1 MTVENYKNNKD
12 ILEFVKN
19 YGAKDLL
26 ECLNWSKWEEYF
38 LLLEKNNDGSQ

>member
-12 ILEFVKN
+12 ILELVKN

-26 ECLNWSKWEEYF
+26 ECLN
-38 LLLEKNNDGSQ
+38 

>member
-19 YGAKDLL
+19 QGAKGLL
-26 ECLNWSKWEEYF
+26 ECLN
-38 LLLEKNNDGSQ
+38 

>member
-26 ECLNWSKWEEYF
+26 ECLN
-38 LLLEKNNDGSQ
+38 

>member
-26 ECLNWSKWEEYF
+26 KCLN
-38 LLLEKNNDGSQ
+38 